1 MVGGKPELYRW
12 SSKLVA
18 DLTFWKYTYVS
29 QVTRI
34 SPAAP
39 FESTKMCDMVTASV
53 GGRTR
58 RPICH

>member
-18 DLTFWKYTYVS
+18 DMTFWKYTYVS

-34 SPAAP
+34 LPAP
-39 FESTKMCDMVTASV
+39 FESTKMCDMVTTIV

-58 RPICH
+58 RRICH